1 MQCIFWHYFL
11 LLGLLFCNNLS
22 VGSMQENASNDS
34 LFIPYQIDQSSKDI
48 FFIDALDRNNI
59 KKLITRLGNW
69 GVGRL
74 LWHIKEMNRLG
85 NRIRHV
91 HPLCFLS
98 YIYSEPELIQ
108 CMKLI
113 EQSYFKKKEFITG
126 LSEKMNIEAQN
137 DNLLPYVREF
147 SQKIGCKKWE
157 DIFMLLDQHDW
168 GGFLAYLNEIQ
179 LEKEQ

>member
-1 MQCIFWHYFL
+1 MS
-11 LLGLLFCNNLS
+11 LFQGNIGILRANLS
-22 VGSMQENASNDS
+22 ETHMFTFCHLNET
-34 LFIPYQIDQSSKDI
+34 PKDI
-48 FFIDALDRNNI
+48 FFIDTLDRSNI

-85 NRIRHV
+85 DRLRHI

-108 CMKLI
+108 CMKSI
-113 EQSYFKKKEFITG
+113 NQSYFKKKEFITG
-126 LSEKMNIEAQN
+126 LSEKMDVEAKN
-137 DNLLPYVREF
+137 NNLLPYVRDF
-147 SQKIGCKKWE
+147 SQKIGCKRWE
-157 DIFMLLDQHDW
+157 DIFIFLDRHDW
-168 GGFLAYLNEIQ
+168 VGFLAYLDQIQ

>member
-1 MQCIFWHYFL
+1 MHRLSWHYL
-11 LLGLLFCNNLS
+11 ILLGFVFCNTIS
-22 VGSMQENASNDS
+22 VGSIQENASNDS
-34 LFIPYQIDQSSKDI
+34 IFTPCQVDPSSNDI
-48 FFIDALDRNNI
+48 FFIDTLDQNNI

-85 NRIRHV
+85 DRVRHI

-98 YIYSEPELIQ
+98 YIYSQPELIQ

-113 EQSYFKKKEFITG
+113 NQSYFKKKEFITG
-126 LSEKMNIEAQN
+126 LSEKMAIEAAN

-147 SQKIGCKKWE
+147 SQKIGCKTWE
-157 DIFMLLDQHDW
+157 DIFIFLDRHDW
-168 GGFLAYLNEIQ
+168 AGFLSYLNEIQ
-179 LEKEQ
+179 FEKEQ